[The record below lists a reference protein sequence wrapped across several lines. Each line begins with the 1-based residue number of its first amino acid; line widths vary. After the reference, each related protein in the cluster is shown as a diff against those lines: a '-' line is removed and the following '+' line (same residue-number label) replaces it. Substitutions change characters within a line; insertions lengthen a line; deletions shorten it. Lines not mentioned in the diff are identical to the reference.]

1 MTTKNDLTNAQS
13 PLKAMTNRRQALKGF
28 GLGAIGLGAA
38 ALLPRVA
45 MAGGSAPTPSSALT
59 DTDILNFALN
69 LEYLEAE
76 FYSYATTGKG
86 IHAQGVALNGQGT
99 QGDVIIKSDPQVPFS
114 DPSVEQYALE
124 IAADELH
131 HVQFLRTALGDAA
144 VAQPKIDLKSSFT
157 AAARAAGIVGPT
169 GTFDPF
175 ANDTAF
181 LLGAFIFE
189 DVGVTAYHGAAPLV
203 TNKSYLLAAA
213 GILGTEAY
221 HAATVRTKIYEAGAD
236 AIDAAQLIS
245 NLRNEL
251 GGNGLDQ
258 GVTLNG
264 MANIVPTDANGL
276 VFARTV
282 AEVLAIVYFSTT
294 ATMGGFFPN
303 GVNSGPTGCG
313 H

>member
-1 MTTKNDLTNAQS
+1 MNTKDVLTNEQTS
-13 PLKAMTNRRQALKGF
+13 LNLITSRRKALKGL
-28 GLGAIGLGAA
+28 GLGALGLGAA
-38 ALLPRVA
+38 VLLPRA
-45 MAGGSAPTPSSALT
+45 ALAGSSAPASALT

-76 FYSYATTGKG
+76 YYSYATTGAG
-86 IHAQGVALNGQGT
+86 IHAQGVALSGQGT
-99 QGDVIIKSDPQVPFS
+99 KGDVIIKANPKVPFS
-114 DPSVEQYALE
+114 DPAIEQYALE

-131 HVQFLRTALGDAA
+131 HVEFLRSALGSAA
-144 VAQPKIDLKSSFT
+144 VAQPEIDLKNSFT

-181 LLGAFIFE
+181 LLGSFIFE

-203 TNKSYLLAAA
+203 TSKAILSAAA

-221 HAATVRTKIYEAGAD
+221 HAATVRTKIYEAGSD

-251 GGNGLDQ
+251 GGAGLDQ

-264 MANIVPTDANGL
+264 MTNIVPTDANGL

-282 AEVLAIVYFSTT
+282 AEVLAIVYFSKT
-294 ATMGGFFPN
+294 ATKGGFFPN
-303 GVNSGPTGCG
+303 GVNADPATCG
-313 H
+313 K